1 MEASCSGRTLAAPS
15 QRTPLRPCG
24 RWDAVPRPC
33 CSRGWRLATAQLR
46 LTAPRSLHRRR
57 QLRPAAAL
65 PAAELAEAAAAAQ
78 LWAAS
83 AHAAAPPHAAALLQD
98 AAPGLDHLLQQLLHL
113 ADAAAAALPAPGD
126 ATAAGAAAGTAAGK
140 AQDNGWLTPLVEA
153 LETVLKYFQVRR
165 RYTRQAVHGF
175 SE

>member
-1 MEASCSGRTLAAPS
+1 MHC
-15 QRTPLRPCG
+15 
-24 RWDAVPRPC
+24 
-33 CSRGWRLATAQLR
+33 
-46 LTAPRSLHRRR
+46 RR

-83 AHAAAPPHAAALLQD
+83 APAAPPHAAALLQD

-126 ATAAGAAAGTAAGK
+126 AAAGAAGAAAGTAGK

-153 LETVLKYFQVRR
+153 LETVLKYFQVKQRYTHR
-165 RYTRQAVHGF
+165 RYTQAVHEFWVAQGKRGGA
-175 SE
+175 SGGAHGLAAQADCPPIPSQGSLGAMPV